1 MLGRHVRVTE
11 RFRLFIGA
19 VQDAGQLPRQRRL
32 NTTGLLGE
40 PLDLA
45 LRLGLELGDVPSG
58 LLQQGHD
65 NPLVLLQ
72 QGIEKVRVVDD
83 GVAAGARQR
92 SGLLKGFS
100 GLYG

>member
-32 NTTGLLGE
+32 NTTRLLGK
-40 PLDLA
+40 PPDLA
-45 LRLGLELGDVPSG
+45 LRLGLELRDIQSG

-72 QGIEKVRVVDD
+72 EGVEEMRVVDD
-83 GVAAGARQR
+83 GVAAGACQR

-100 GLYG
+100 GLNG